1 MNFKRV
7 GCILLYSEPVSFHF
21 CIQCSLFLSTCTTWR
36 CKSGLKGEWNLH
48 EQLQYFVFHLSS
60 FFSFFFCLIKDDA
73 TEKLWYLFQFLVF
86 AFFFSLHIFVRR
98 NSSLWDFILVWN
110 FKNFSSAFRSSLSV
124 FFLEKQ
130 FSYHVLEFR
139 RKIEKD
145 GGQTW
150 SVFFRKTE
158 INI

>member
-1 MNFKRV
+1 M
-7 GCILLYSEPVSFHF
+7 YSEPVSFHF
-21 CIQCSLFLSTCTTWR
+21 CIQCSLFLSQLAQLDDAKAVWR
-36 CKSGLKGEWNLH
+36 GSEIYMNNCNISYFISLH
-48 EQLQYFVFHLSS
+48 
-60 FFSFFFCLIKDDA
+60 FFFLLLLDKRWCNWETLVSFSISRLCL
-73 TEKLWYLFQFLVF
+73 
-86 AFFFSLHIFVRR
+86 FFSLHIFVRR

-130 FSYHVLEFR
+130 FSYHLLEFR

>member
-21 CIQCSLFLSTCTTWR
+21 CIQCSLFFSQLAQLDDAKAVWRGVKFTWTTAIFR
-36 CKSGLKGEWNLH
+36 I
-48 EQLQYFVFHLSS
+48 SS
-60 FFSFFFCLIKDDA
+60 LFIFSFFCLIKDDA
-73 TEKLWYLFQFLVF
+73 TEKLSYLFQFLVF
-86 AFFFSLHIFVRR
+86 AFFSPYLCEEILPCEILFWYGIFKTFPQH
-98 NSSLWDFILVWN
+98 FIPL
-110 FKNFSSAFRSSLSV
+110 SLSL
-124 FFLEKQ
+124 FLFLEKQ